1 MKIEECR
8 QIGLRPQNYFYL
20 TELVNPTQAYWDR
33 IRPNVPQ
40 PVEILQK
47 LKQGKKLHYLSR
59 YWFARLPE
67 FVASETTYDGQY
79 ADIPGVVGRIDYQ
92 LGDSIL
98 EFKTKDAERVSVEQ
112 VLGLYPQDLEQLLF
126 YAAISPSHPDS
137 NYLVFMCFDRQGNP
151 SFHAFRVRIRD
162 FPPIV
167 SELRR
172 RIRELKSRVDNE
184 TSADLPKC
192 RYYETGCRFPSPG
205 VCECETARILDNAS
219 LLDAITI
226 DEDREFALRI
236 RESYERGLQPE
247 ETFDIWDVI
256 LPCKWYHRYFGY
268 AEDEE
273 LAPIPGFD
281 SLKLARVALV
291 TSAVYY
297 SALGVSR
304 DEKRG
309 IPLEFPEV
317 SGPNRFLKLALP
329 SGVERIVPYTCRV
342 WGHYRMPDE
351 SYLAETSVA
360 ELALQCARSS
370 SPKGVIV
377 ANFPNCGDR
386 TMCYVLTFNLETV
399 SRRLRGTLNRMRE
412 AIAIGDPQNLESC
425 PDFMLND
432 CEIAACICR
441 ARKGV
446 A

>member
-8 QIGLRPQNYFYL
+8 QIGLRPQSYLYL

-33 IRPNVPQ
+33 VRPDVPQ

-59 YWFARLPE
+59 YWFSRLYE

-79 ADIPGVVGRIDYQ
+79 VDIPGVVGRIDYQ

-98 EFKTKDAERVSVEQ
+98 EFKTKDAERVSAEQ

-137 NYLVFMCFDRQGNP
+137 NYLVFMCFDPQGNP

-162 FPPIV
+162 FQPIV
-167 SELRR
+167 SELRG
-172 RIRELKSRVDNE
+172 RIRDLRRRVDNQN
-184 TSADLPKC
+184 SGQLPQC
-192 RYYETGCRFPSPG
+192 RYYETGCRFPAPG
-205 VCECETARILDNAS
+205 VCECETAPVLDNSS

-226 DEDREFALRI
+226 DEDRDFALRI
-236 RESYERGLQPE
+236 HESYAQGLPPE

-273 LAPIPGFD
+273 LAPIPGYD
-281 SLKLARVALV
+281 SQKRARVALV
-291 TSAVYY
+291 TSAVYH
-297 SALGVSR
+297 SALGVNR
-304 DEKRG
+304 EEKRR

-317 SGPNRFLKLALP
+317 SGPKRFLKLALP
-329 SGVERIVPYTCRV
+329 SGEERIVPYTCKV
-342 WGHYRMPDE
+342 WRHNTMPGEDWL
-351 SYLAETSVA
+351 SETSVA

-370 SPKGVIV
+370 SSKGVLV

-399 SRRLRGTLNRMRE
+399 SRRLRGTLNRLRE

-432 CEIAACICR
+432 CEIGACVCR
-441 ARKGV
+441 ARRSV